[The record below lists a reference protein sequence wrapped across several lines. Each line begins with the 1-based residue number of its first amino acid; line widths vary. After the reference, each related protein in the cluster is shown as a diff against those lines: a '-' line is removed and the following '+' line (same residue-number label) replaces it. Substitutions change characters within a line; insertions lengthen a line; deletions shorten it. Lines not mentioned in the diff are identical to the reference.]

1 MPSQPFIPTFFPK
14 NQSASVPRPG
24 AEASAP
30 GRLDVMG
37 GIADYSGSLVLQMPL
52 REATTVRAVFSVN
65 PELRVTSA
73 DVGETFTLHLTDFQV
88 DSYENLRK
96 TILAHPGGDWA
107 GYVVGCLAVLV
118 REKALPLRG
127 IEFWVKSEV
136 PLGKGVSSSAALEV
150 ATLRALCQLYGI
162 ELPGTEL
169 PRLAQRAE
177 NLVVGSPCGL
187 MDQLASCFGK
197 RHHLLPILCQPD
209 ALRPPLPLPDGLRFV
224 GLDSGIRHAVSG
236 ASYGQV
242 RAAAFMGFTLMARL
256 EGVLPDALATARRTG
271 DWSGLPYG
279 GFLCNIS
286 PSLFEERYAPYL
298 PERLTG
304 AAFRYQFG
312 DTIDP
317 VAPVSD
323 DATYAVRACT
333 RHPVYENFRVNAFAA
348 ALESLDLT
356 RLPADAAYRRRT
368 LGLLGELMHQ
378 AHASYSACG
387 LGNAHPDDLVRLVRR
402 AGPAAEVYGAKIT
415 GGGSGGTVCVL
426 AYGDTGLA
434 TARRILAEYAAAHGM
449 VGLKFFE

>member
-1 MPSQPFIPTFFPK
+1 
-14 NQSASVPRPG
+14 
-24 AEASAP
+24 
-30 GRLDVMG
+30 MG
-37 GIADYSGSLVLQMPL
+37 GIADYSGSLVLQLPL
-52 REATTVRAVFSVN
+52 REATTVRAVFSET

-73 DVGETFTLHLTDFQV
+73 DVGETFALPLAEFHT
-88 DSYENLRK
+88 DSYENLRG
-96 TILAHPGGDWA
+96 ILLARPGGDWA

-118 REKALPLRG
+118 REKALPRRG
-127 IEFWVKSEV
+127 IEFSVKSDV

-150 ATLRALCQLYGI
+150 ATLRALCRLYEI

-187 MDQLASCFGK
+187 MDQLASCFGQ
-197 RHHLLPILCQPD
+197 RGHLLPIVCQPD
-209 ALRPPLPLPDGLRFV
+209 RLRPSLPLPAGLRFV

-236 ASYGQV
+236 ANYGQV
-242 RAAAFMGFTLMARL
+242 RAAAFMGYTLIARL
-256 EGVLPDALATARRTG
+256 EGVSPDVLTDARRTG

-279 GFLCNIS
+279 GFLCNIP

-333 RHPVYENFRVNAFAA
+333 RHPVYENFRVSAFAA
-348 ALESLDLT
+348 ALESLDLS
-356 RLPADAAYRRRT
+356 RLPTDAAYRRRA

-387 LGNAHPDDLVRLVRR
+387 LGNAHTDDLVRRVRR
-402 AGPAAEVYGAKIT
+402 AGFASEVYGAKIT

-426 AYGDTGLA
+426 AYGGAGVA
-434 TARRILAEYAAAHGM
+434 TARKLLAEYAAAHGTTE
-449 VGLKFFE
+449 LKFFE